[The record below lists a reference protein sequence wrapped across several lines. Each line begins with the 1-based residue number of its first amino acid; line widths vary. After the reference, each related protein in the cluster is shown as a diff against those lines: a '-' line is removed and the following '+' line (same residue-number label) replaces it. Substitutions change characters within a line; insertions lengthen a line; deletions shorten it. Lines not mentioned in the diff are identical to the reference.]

1 MAAILKWFVWLYG
14 HCIGMRVA
22 RGNGDLWTGVTVILP
37 SRLMSASKQ
46 ATTWLAWVNPAE
58 YWGIY
63 FLFNY
68 ILTLKIV
75 IFYGLTI
82 LRWMTVVSV
91 KKRYIRDR
99 TATCYLQILVKKL
112 ADVSWW
118 GPHGRACVG
127 SVQKVGPCVNLQ
139 LIPRKLVVMIQNNTY
154 FVACNNNNN
163 NNLVHPSN

>member
-22 RGNGDLWTGVTVILP
+22 RGNGDLWTDVTVILP

-91 KKRYIRDR
+91 KNKVYER
-99 TATCYLQILVKKL
+99 
-112 ADVSWW
+112 
-118 GPHGRACVG
+118 PH
-127 SVQKVGPCVNLQ
+127 SDML
-139 LIPRKLVVMIQNNTY
+139 
-154 FVACNNNNN
+154 
-163 NNLVHPSN
+163 PSNFSEEISWRVMMGTTWSGLCGVCSEGGSLCQFTTDPKKTSCDDPK